1 VASQAIDLRIDGIHF
16 PKNGTLF
23 GLAEPKGYV
32 SLSSGH
38 GSPIEHP
45 YSISRDIRHLPAL
58 VPPEALNTTAHLI
71 ADEMTAYFERVKLS
85 FESGT
90 LQAGG
95 EPELRTTCPFRL
107 YGFVR
112 PVGRSQ
118 YVLDVV
124 EKEQKEP
131 SGVPIPVAPP
141 LVIDAVLVSRECGL
155 LIELKGLQGERTD
168 RWYRRA
174 VNCECLLPCIDEETD
189 RFAFRL
195 CIRLRGLCRPA
206 RAYDSY

>member
-1 VASQAIDLRIDGIHF
+1 
-16 PKNGTLF
+16 
-23 GLAEPKGYV
+23 
-32 SLSSGH
+32 
-38 GSPIEHP
+38 
-45 YSISRDIRHLPAL
+45 
-58 VPPEALNTTAHLI
+58 VPLEALNTTAHLI
-71 ADEMTAYFERVKLS
+71 ADEMTAYFERVKSS

-118 YVLDVV
+118 EVVDAV
-124 EKEQKEP
+124 EKEQNEP
-131 SGVPIPVAPP
+131 SGVPVPIVPP

-155 LIELKGLQGERTD
+155 LIELEGLQGERTD

-174 VNCECLLPCIDEETD
+174 VNCECLLRYQYGED
-189 RFAFRL
+189 
-195 CIRLRGLCRPA
+195 
-206 RAYDSY
+206 